1 MNNSER
7 VEGTVSARPLGE
19 ATALSLQDRMQ
30 ILYEIAISIGITL
43 DLRVMLTTAL
53 DVFLRQLNCTSG
65 AIYVARPSNPPQ
77 EPTTAIPRNLRH
89 NEAVRWVQSTIQAA
103 PEWHEWPALLP
114 SLPQSA
120 RAGDDLFVHGLAL
133 GNLGFMVLARPAQ
146 PLDDEMLNMLS
157 PLLIKLT
164 ESSRA
169 CLQNEEL
176 ATAHQSILWERNMLR
191 SLIEATPT
199 ILYSLDKEGR
209 VLYCEGRG
217 LQLLGLDAEQVRGA
231 SVFEVYAET
240 PGAIEALQAAMEG
253 RQASATY
260 ELEGRSLDV
269 VLQPVV
275 DARGD
280 LHGVVGVSYDVTE
293 RKTAIDTLTAVLN
306 SVGEGVVTVR
316 EPAQIVMVNRRTTE
330 MFGYEAEELI
340 GQPLWRLF
348 PDDVQPQPATT
359 VDDFIGQ
366 RDETRTGAGVEL
378 EGRHKDGE
386 SFPIELRSGSFVL
399 AGNKYHTLSLRDI
412 TDLKEYERLR
422 DDFTSTVSHELRTPL
437 ASIMGWTE
445 TLLTEHPGP
454 LNDLQKRFLNTVYAS
469 SVRLDKLI
477 EEILT
482 VSRIQRGTLRLQPAP
497 CDPAKL
503 LQSVLAA
510 VAPLV
515 SARSITLTVEDLWP
529 VGQMVMG
536 DAERLEQTMLQL
548 LTNAVKFSHS
558 GGEVVVRSSLDG
570 ATWRFEVQDQ
580 GMGVAEDEIPLIFH
594 RFYRGRAARKAQIQ
608 GAGLGLYVCKAVVEG
623 HGGEIYVNSR
633 PDAGTLVRF
642 DMPLRETPA

>member
-1 MNNSER
+1 MSGEDQCSETIPS
-7 VEGTVSARPLGE
+7 VYAV
-19 ATALSLQDRMQ
+19 TAPILSLQDRMQ
-30 ILYEIAISIGITL
+30 ILYEIAIAIGVTL

-65 AIYVARPSNPPQ
+65 AIYVGRPANPPR

-89 NEAVRWVQSTIQAA
+89 NEAVAWVENAVLDVPAQL
-103 PEWHEWPALLP
+103 EWSALVA
-114 SLPQSA
+114 SLPRVA
-120 RAGDDLFVHGLAL
+120 PAGDELYVHALAL
-133 GNLGFMVLARPAQ
+133 GNLGFMVLARPVQ
-146 PLDDEMLNMLS
+146 PLDDEMLRMLS
-157 PLLIKLT
+157 PLLVKLT

-209 VLYCEGRG
+209 VLFCEGRG
-217 LQLLGLDAEQVRGA
+217 LQLLGIDAEQVRGTSA
-231 SVFEVYAET
+231 FSIYAGM
-240 PGAIEALQAAMEG
+240 PGAADALQTAMRG
-253 RQASATY
+253 KPASATY
-260 ELEGRSLDV
+260 EYNGRTLDV

-275 DARGD
+275 DERGA
-280 LHGVVGVSYDVTE
+280 LHGVVGVSHDVTE
-293 RKTAIDTLTAVLN
+293 HKQAIDTLTAVLN
-306 SVGEGVVTVR
+306 SVGEGIVTVQ

-330 MFGYEAEELI
+330 MFGYDAEELI
-340 GQPLWRLF
+340 GDTLWRLF
-348 PDDVQPQPATT
+348 PDQVHQKPPVT
-359 VDDFIGQ
+359 VEAFIGQ
-366 RDETRTGAGVEL
+366 HDEARTGAGVEL

-386 SFPIELRSGSFVL
+386 LFPIELRAGSFAL
-399 AGNKYHTLSLRDI
+399 AGNKFHTISIRDI

-454 LNDLQKRFLNTVYAS
+454 INDLQKRFLNTVYAS

-510 VAPLV
+510 AAPLA

-529 VGQMVMG
+529 AGQMVMG
-536 DAERLEQTMLQL
+536 DGERLEQTMLQL

-594 RFYRGRAARKAQIQ
+594 RFYRGRAARKAQVQ
-608 GAGLGLYVCKAVVEG
+608 GAGLGLYVCKAVIEG
-623 HGGEIYVNSR
+623 HGGEIYVYSR
-633 PDAGTLVRF
+633 PEAGTLVRF
-642 DMPLRETPA
+642 DLPVRETPT

>member
-7 VEGTVSARPLGE
+7 VEGAVSAHSFDA

-30 ILYEIAISIGITL
+30 ILYEIAISIGVTL

-65 AIYVARPSNPPQ
+65 AIYVARPANPPQ
-77 EPTTAIPRNLRH
+77 EPTAAIPRNLRH
-89 NEAVRWVQSTIQAA
+89 NEAVTWVRSALQETSAWQ
-103 PEWHEWPALLP
+103 EWPVPLSA
-114 SLPQSA
+114 LPQII
-120 RAGDDLFVHGLAL
+120 RAGDDLYVHELAL
-133 GNLGFMVLARPAQ
+133 GNLGFMALVRPAQ
-146 PLDDEMLNMLS
+146 PLDGEMLQMLS
-157 PLLIKLT
+157 PLLVKLT

-176 ATAHQSILWERNMLR
+176 AAAHQSILWERNMLR

-217 LQLLGLDAEQVRGA
+217 LQLLGLDAERVRGV
-231 SVFEVYAET
+231 SVFDLYADT

-253 RQASATY
+253 KQASATY
-260 ELEGRSLDV
+260 EIEGRSLDV

-275 DARGD
+275 DARGN
-280 LHGVVGVSYDVTE
+280 LHGVVGVSHDVTE

-316 EPAQIVMVNRRTTE
+316 EPAQIVMVNRRTTD
-330 MFGYEAEELI
+330 MFAYEAEELI

-348 PDDVQPQPATT
+348 ADDVQPQPSTT
-359 VDDFIGQ
+359 LDDFIGQ
-366 RDETRTGAGVEL
+366 LDEARTGDGVEL
-378 EGRHKDGE
+378 EARHKNGE
-386 SFPIELRSGSFVL
+386 SFPIELRSGSFTL
-399 AGNKYHTLSLRDI
+399 AGSKFHTLSIRDI

-503 LQSVLAA
+503 LQGVLAA
-510 VAPLV
+510 AAPLAN
-515 SARSITLTVEDLWP
+515 ARSITLTVEDSWP
-529 VGQMVMG
+529 ARQMVMG

-570 ATWRFEVQDQ
+570 AVWRFEVQDQ
-580 GMGVAEDEIPLIFH
+580 GMGVAEDEISLIFH

-623 HGGEIYVNSR
+623 HGGDIYVNSR
-633 PDAGTLVRF
+633 PEAGMLVRF
-642 DMPLRETPA
+642 ELPLRETPA